1 MRTPFL
7 ASCLVLLAACGG
19 GGGGGGSPPP
29 PPGPQVI
36 DLPALPS
43 ASGWGVAASG
53 ALQTNVDPV
62 YAGDVLSNLE
72 ARAIV
77 SFGISG
83 IPANAA
89 VTAAELRIVQSTV
102 DGTPYADFGALEV
115 DSVDI
120 GPGLDAP
127 DLSAGALSSVGA
139 LLPFDASLAVKTVDA
154 LAAVLADRIAGRDKT
169 SLRLRFTGSPSTDN
183 QADRAG
189 FALPLGDPTQLP
201 VLRVTYQP

>member
-19 GGGGGGSPPP
+19 GGGGGGTPPP

-36 DLPALPS
+36 DLPAITA
-43 ASGWGVAASG
+43 ASGWGVAASS
-53 ALQTNVDPV
+53 ALQTNVDPL
-62 YAGDVLSNLE
+62 YAGDMPSNLE

-77 SFGISG
+77 SFGISS

-89 VTAAELRIVQSTV
+89 VTAAELRIVQSVV
-102 DGTPYADFGALEV
+102 DGAPYTDFASLEV

-127 DLSAGALSSVGA
+127 DLAAGALSSVGA

-154 LAAVLADRIAGRDKT
+154 LAAVLADRIAGRNQT
-169 SLRLRFTGSPSTDN
+169 SLRLRFAGSPSADS

-189 FALPLGDPTQLP
+189 FAMPLGDPAQLP